1 MSIPEKSSESIAY
14 LPRASADGSDSG
26 FTPISTPAEP
36 TVVEAEPPLTVGPA
50 EVSSEVET
58 AGDPQARLAALEEQ
72 LAEIVADRDDLRR
85 QRDELRDEALEL
97 PQELEVIA
105 NSRAFRIMKS
115 GPLLAMRQPLS
126 TLLIISSMGLLTNI
140 WSFTP
145 MATSIYIGVGS
156 VVLVI
161 SALQF
166 WASND

>member
-1 MSIPEKSSESIAY
+1 MSSPEKSSEPIAY
-14 LPRASADGSDSG
+14 LPSASADGSASG

-36 TVVEAEPPLTVGPA
+36 TVVEAESRL
-50 EVSSEVET
+50 SE
-58 AGDPQARLAALEEQ
+58 LEEQ
-72 LAEIVADRDDLRR
+72 LAEIAADRDDLRR
-85 QRDELRDEALEL
+85 QRDELRDEVLEL

-126 TLLIISSMGLLTNI
+126 TLLIISSMGLLTNL

>member
-1 MSIPEKSSESIAY
+1 MSSPEKSSESIAY
-14 LPRASADGSDSG
+14 LPSATADGSASG

-36 TVVEAEPPLTVGPA
+36 PVVEAEPRLFVEPA
-50 EVSSEVET
+50 AAVSEVET
-58 AGDPQARLAALEEQ
+58 GGDAQARLAALEEQ
-72 LAEIVADRDDLRR
+72 LAAIVADRDDLR
-85 QRDELRDEALEL
+85 DEVLEL

-126 TLLIISSMGLLTNI
+126 TLLVIGSMGLLTNL